1 MEVEITG
8 IVPGGVGYTDLE
20 GERVHVRE
28 TLPGDR
34 VTIGKRRRWRGRV
47 WAEKIGLV
55 GRKQATRD
63 APCKHFGMCGGCDWM
78 DVAYPDQLKFKQM
91 MVVEAF
97 RTAGLSP
104 MIHDIASSPE
114 EFRYRNRVDFSFG
127 NGDGGPVI
135 GLYERG
141 DPRSRTSELPPVC
154 EVADC
159 WLVSVAMNRVKQILQ
174 NFLAG
179 TNLRAYN
186 PVSRSGVLRSLDV
199 RSSRGG
205 DLSVQLSV
213 ANEKH
218 LPVESLVTALKTC
231 EQPAA
236 HFRVCVGRSRSRHAP
251 PKREM
256 NLFGESRQSATLLGH
271 DISFSAAVFSQINPY
286 QLDHLYR
293 LALSLAQ
300 PESTDRILDLYCG
313 VGALTIPI
321 AANVQEAMGVEASQ
335 QAVEDARLNADTNGL
350 TGCRFV
356 CADAADVGQWGQPR
370 NRFSLVTV
378 NPPRTGVDPAVIEG
392 IASTRADRVVYVSC
406 NPETLARDCARLT
419 AHAYRITDVYP
430 VDMFPQTTHV
440 ESVARL
446 VRVSEG

>member
-1 MEVEITG
+1 
-8 IVPGGVGYTDLE
+8 
-20 GERVHVRE
+20 
-28 TLPGDR
+28 
-34 VTIGKRRRWRGRV
+34 
-47 WAEKIGLV
+47 
-55 GRKQATRD
+55 
-63 APCKHFGMCGGCDWM
+63 
-78 DVAYPDQLKFKQM
+78 
-91 MVVEAF
+91 
-97 RTAGLSP
+97 
-104 MIHDIASSPE
+104 
-114 EFRYRNRVDFSFG
+114 
-127 NGDGGPVI
+127 
-135 GLYERG
+135 
-141 DPRSRTSELPPVC
+141 
-154 EVADC
+154 
-159 WLVSVAMNRVKQILQ
+159 
-174 NFLAG
+174 
-179 TNLRAYN
+179 
-186 PVSRSGVLRSLDV
+186 
-199 RSSRGG
+199 
-205 DLSVQLSV
+205 
-213 ANEKH
+213 
-218 LPVESLVTALKTC
+218 
-231 EQPAA
+231 
-236 HFRVCVGRSRSRHAP
+236 
-251 PKREM
+251 M